1 MIEEFG
7 LEEILQIG
15 SGLFALG
22 LFIISLIAYHRS
34 KQNRILIVSASFFLY
49 FTKIALQHIDI
60 FLPNLETSII
70 DLLIASSDF
79 VILLLFFLAVV
90 KK

>member
-1 MIEEFG
+1 MIEEVG
-7 LEEILQIG
+7 LEELLQIG

-22 LFIISLIAYHRS
+22 LFVISMIAYRRS
-34 KQNRILIVSASFFLY
+34 RQNRILMVSASFFLY
-49 FTKIALQHIDI
+49 FLKMALQHIDI
-60 FLPNLETSII
+60 ILPNLETSFI
-70 DLLIASSDF
+70 DLLVASSDF

>member
-7 LEEILQIG
+7 LDELLQIG

-22 LFIISLIAYHRS
+22 LFVISLLAYHRS
-34 KQNRILIVSASFFLY
+34 KQNRILMVSASFFLY
-49 FTKIALQHIDI
+49 FLKISMQHIDI
-60 FLPNLETSII
+60 FLPNLETSVI
-70 DLLIASSDF
+70 DLLISSSDF
-79 VILLLFFLAVV
+79 VILLLFFLAIV